1 MTIEKLNNGAMNI
14 AAMSLMDF
22 TKELIEVSKQGYE
35 LDLTVEAGVP
45 QNIGYLYVCTLFPT
59 STEEQDAVTDDEPA
73 DEKPVLPEDIDKVS
87 TPAGQEHDD
96 ALQDSLGL
104 PRIVTTN
111 PEEPATQVS
120 PDPAPVTTEAPKA
133 SKGGRPAGS
142 KNKQ

>member
-1 MTIEKLNNGAMNI
+1 MTIEKLNNGAVNI

-22 TKELIEVSKQGYE
+22 AKELIEVSKQGYE

-59 STEEQDAVTDDEPA
+59 STEEQETLFPETPVGVERVRELEVALVT
-73 DEKPVLPEDIDKVS
+73 
-87 TPAGQEHDD
+87 
-96 ALQDSLGL
+96 ALEIKREEGEAEAKTEVPLE
-104 PRIVTTN
+104 TTQ
-111 PEEPATQVS
+111 QV
-120 PDPAPVTTEAPKA
+120 TEAPKA

>member
-22 TKELIEVSKQGYE
+22 AKELIEVSKQGYE

-59 STEEQDAVTDDEPA
+59 STEEQETPA
-73 DEKPVLPEDIDKVS
+73 DERPVLPEDTDKVS

-111 PEEPATQVS
+111 PEEPVTQVS
-120 PDPAPVTTEAPKA
+120 PDPAPVA